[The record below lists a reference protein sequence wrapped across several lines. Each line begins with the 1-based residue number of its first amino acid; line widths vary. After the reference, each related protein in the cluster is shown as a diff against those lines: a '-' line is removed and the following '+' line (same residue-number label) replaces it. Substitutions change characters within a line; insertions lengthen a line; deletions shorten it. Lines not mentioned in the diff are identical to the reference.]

1 MLHYLMLNDFNVR
14 PFDNIL
20 IAVALVLVTLFVVAR
35 FAVAVF
41 SVSLSILNR

>member
-14 PFDNIL
+14 LFDNIL

-35 FAVAVF
+35 FADAVF